1 MGDFYGY
8 DPSRFVVPDRYG
20 IGAASQ
26 AASKTVMNVS
36 QAVSQKKEAEAKE
49 KERQEKLR
57 LAAEAVAKDKA
68 GTRMAYDSVL
78 KNYTRTV
85 NSLVKEGVLTQE
97 EADQKLGILYSLE
110 PTDIA
115 LKNPMQYVTKLNEA
129 NISFLNDL
137 GKIKKEFETQRNQGR
152 VTGAVT
158 QAMRGT
164 PAIPGSP
171 ATPDQTVVNPETIS
185 AGVGRG
191 ALRAPM
197 NAWGDAETTTIPG
210 TPAIEPQA
218 AIPPAQDKEETYLR
232 TQEYLKN
239 QKQPLATQTQ
249 LKEAGIENQRDRIAE
264 EMDKEKLAFAKEKEV
279 KNQALDQARL
289 ALAKSQNSR
298 GIKEDQR
305 KIQNATF
312 NEITTELD
320 KSTDNLAKTRSQ
332 LTTATNLKSKVK
344 NIQNGELSPE
354 VLEELKILG
363 MDQNKAILN
372 PSGIITDLEKN
383 INALKITEKLQ
394 EKYNADF
401 NKALLLWVVNPGD
414 PLPRILQI
422 AMQEKKS
429 VPELL
434 KQGQGEQGMS
444 APFSKQIQT
453 RERPSGNLPSL
464 TTEPGS
470 TKKKQKI
477 GQFIVEEE

>member
-49 KERQEKLR
+49 KERQEKIR
-57 LAAEAVAKDKA
+57 LAAEAIAKDKN
-68 GTRMAYDSVL
+68 GMRLVYDSVL

-97 EADQKLGILYSLE
+97 EADQKLGTLYSLE
-110 PTDIA
+110 PADIA
-115 LKNPMQYVTKLNEA
+115 LKDPMKYLTALNEA
-129 NISFLNDL
+129 NISFMNDL
-137 GKIKKEFETQRNQGR
+137 GKVKKEFEGQRNQGR

-158 QAMRGT
+158 QAMRGS

-218 AIPPAQDKEETYLR
+218 AIPPARNQQEAYLGAQEALNKQGAPPATKSQFVAGGIDYQQDLDEIDIKKEKNDIQQKRLDLAKNKETNINWYREQMVNLANAKDDLAR
-232 TQEYLKN
+232 TNIRKDLDKFDVALISVINDTEDEIKKLKN
-239 QKQPLATQTQ
+239 QTDALGQPVEIDPIELAKKQLT
-249 LKEAGIENQRDRIAE
+249 LE
-264 EMDKEKLAFAKEKEV
+264 EYKTI
-279 KNQALDQARL
+279 KNQTINDLKLQTIR
-289 ALAKSQNSR
+289 R
-298 GIKEDQR
+298 GI
-305 KIQNATF
+305 
-312 NEITTELD
+312 TT
-320 KSTDNLAKTRSQ
+320 KPRGGY
-332 LTTATNLKSKVK
+332 
-344 NIQNGELSPE
+344 GET
-354 VLEELKILG
+354 
-363 MDQNKAILN
+363 
-372 PSGIITDLEKN
+372 PSSI
-383 INALKITEKLQ
+383 
-394 EKYNADF
+394 
-401 NKALLLWVVNPGD
+401 P
-414 PLPRILQI
+414 
-422 AMQEKKS
+422 
-429 VPELL
+429 
-434 KQGQGEQGMS
+434 
-444 APFSKQIQT
+444 T

-464 TTEPGS
+464 TTETDMGQTTLPGP

>member
-218 AIPPAQDKEETYLR
+218 AIPPSRNQQEAYLGAQETL
-232 TQEYLKN
+232 N
-239 QKQPLATQTQ
+239 KQGAPLATKPQ
-249 LKEAGIENQRDRIAE
+249 LEAGGIGYQQDYAAE
-264 EMDKEKLAFAKEKEV
+264 EMDKEKLAFAKEKEQND
-279 KNQALDQARL
+279 KNYNDARL

-414 PLPRILQI
+414 PLPEILKT
-422 AMQEKKS
+422 AMQTVKP
-429 VPELL
+429 VQELL
-434 KQGQGEQGMS
+434 KQGEQGMS
-444 APFSKQIQT
+444 SPFSKQIQT